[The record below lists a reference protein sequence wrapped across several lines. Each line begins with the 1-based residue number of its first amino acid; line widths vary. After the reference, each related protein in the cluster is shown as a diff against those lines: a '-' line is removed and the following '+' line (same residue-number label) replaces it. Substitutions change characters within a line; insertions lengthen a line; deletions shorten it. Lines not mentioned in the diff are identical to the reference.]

1 MLNKIKIAIKSETE
15 VVLTLSSNK
24 IGDFDDE
31 SNFTLKLLWTNR
43 QVANLHRSFS
53 NHLSTDIKLSKTQL
67 SKMIQLGRSCGRL
80 LGPLLKKELN
90 GRRF

>member
-31 SNFTLKLLWTNR
+31 SNFTLKLL
-43 QVANLHRSFS
+43 
-53 NHLSTDIKLSKTQL
+53 
-67 SKMIQLGRSCGRL
+67 
-80 LGPLLKKELN
+80 
-90 GRRF
+90 